1 MAHHHHSHGHFDRDS
16 GTTTIRLWI
25 SIALNLVITLAEI
38 AGGIL
43 SNSLAL
49 ISDAVHNLSDTTS
62 LAISLA
68 ARKISFRKPDNE
80 KTFGY
85 RRAEIIAAFINLVA
99 LVIIAFFLVKEGM
112 ERFWDPQPIDGGV
125 MFWVAIVGLAGNV
138 ITAML
143 LHRDSKSNLNI
154 KSAYVH
160 IFWDAVSSV
169 AVIVGGF
176 VIWFY
181 GIYIVD
187 TIITLLISGYILYHS
202 YGLLRETINILMEAT
217 PEDVDVAE
225 IRKAI
230 ESVSH
235 VIDAHHVHVWNL
247 TEKQRLLECH
257 VKIDRS
263 DAEKLEEIKSAVKNM
278 LLERF
283 SIDHSTLEFEFEI
296 CNHKENRAC
305 Y

>member
-1 MAHHHHSHGHFDRDS
+1 MGHHHPGYYNRES
-16 GTTTIRLWI
+16 GTATRRLWI

-38 AGGIL
+38 VGGIL

-49 ISDAVHNLSDTTS
+49 ISDAIHNLSDTAS
-62 LAISLA
+62 LGISLV
-68 ARKISFRKPDNE
+68 ARKISFRKPDDS

-99 LVIIAFFLVKEGM
+99 LVIIAFFLIKEGI

-125 MFWVAIVGLAGNV
+125 MFWVALIGLAGNV

-154 KSAYVH
+154 KSAYIH

-169 AVIVGGF
+169 AVIAGGF

-181 GIYIVD
+181 DIYIVD
-187 TIITLLISGYILYHS
+187 TIITLLISAYILYHS

-217 PEDVDVAE
+217 PEDIDVDE
-225 IRKAI
+225 IREAI
-230 ESVSH
+230 ESADH

-247 TEKQRLLECH
+247 SEKQRLLECH
-257 VKIDRS
+257 VIIKRS
-263 DAEKLEEIKSAVKNM
+263 DAGMLEEIKSEIKKL

-283 SIDHSTLEFEFEI
+283 SIDHSTLEFEFEV
-296 CNHKENRAC
+296 CNHKENKAC